1 MTITLCIETSSVY
14 CSLALAVEDQT
25 YLRHEKLQRRHNEKV
40 LPLVDS
46 LYREAGVQ
54 PRATELIGFG
64 AGPGSFTGVR
74 IAASLAQGIA
84 MASGCAVV
92 PMAGSEILLR
102 SGLLAMPARGIGD
115 PAPTTRWLTVVPSRA
130 DAFYLALYEQADDAA
145 ASVAVVQQDRLYTQP
160 PQWLEE
166 QTLPLSPSL
175 SLAGPRPQWLPE
187 AMTFEREVDPAANA
201 AVMVAPVRQLH
212 NLGCSKPAQEAL
224 PIYVEG
230 DSPWQKVAA
239 ASAPS

>member
-1 MTITLCIETSSVY
+1 M
-14 CSLALAVEDQT
+14 
-25 YLRHEKLQRRHNEKV
+25 
-40 LPLVDS
+40 
-46 LYREAGVQ
+46 
-54 PRATELIGFG
+54 
-64 AGPGSFTGVR
+64 
-74 IAASLAQGIA
+74 
-84 MASGCAVV
+84 
-92 PMAGSEILLR
+92 
-102 SGLLAMPARGIGD
+102 
-115 PAPTTRWLTVVPSRA
+115 
-130 DAFYLALYEQADDAA
+130 
-145 ASVAVVQQDRLYTQP
+145 QQDRLYTQS

-166 QTLPLSPSL
+166 QTLPL

-212 NLGCSKPAQEAL
+212 DLGHSKRAQEAL